1 MNLGAM
7 AKIGAFLSSHPGV
20 IELLN
25 NFPKLRPETG
35 KKLLEFLERA
45 LREQD
50 PEAYIVEALK
60 LAMDLP
66 RNVKS
71 TVIEVKRNP

>member
-7 AKIGAFLSSHPGV
+7 AKIGAFLGTHPGL

-35 KKLLEFLERA
+35 KMLLEFLERA

-50 PEAYIVEALK
+50 PESYIVASLRA
-60 LAMDLP
+60 AMDLP